1 MSLWNTIKNMIF
13 KQETKSNVN
22 TLEEIADTP
31 LKIDEYPKFVSE
43 TSYSVKY
50 EEEDAFFEYIAFN
63 VAGVSYYQKEIKK
76 AIAQEKDNYNFEE
89 KYNGMTNAEILECT
103 YDEPIFLHQDE
114 FFSECHLQL
123 EEDNEHDPQAVTV
136 YINELKVGHVPLKN
150 YKEGKE
156 FIFNYLKEGTC
167 HPVSARLYG
176 GKYKINRDD
185 MKVDTGE
192 STYKIECQIVMK
204 TAK

>member
-1 MSLWNTIKNMIF
+1 MF
-13 KQETKSNVN
+13 KQEPKDIVKTNEDIV
-22 TLEEIADTP
+22 DTSV
-31 LKIDEYPKFVSE
+31 KIDEYPKKVSE
-43 TSYSVKY
+43 TPYSVKY
-50 EEEDAFFEYIAFN
+50 EEEEAFFEYITFN
-63 VAGVSYYQKEIKK
+63 VAGVTYYQKEIKK
-76 AIAQEKDNYNFEE
+76 AIAQEKDRCNFEE
-89 KYNGMTNAEILECT
+89 KYSGMTNAEILECT
-103 YDEPIFLHQDE
+103 YDEPVFLHQDE

-156 FIFNYLKEGTC
+156 FIFNYLKEGAC

-204 TAK
+204 TEK